1 MERSSHGHRH
11 GQSGRGFRLTACCL
25 LPHVFSVS
33 LCLCGQFDF
42 GMPAKQR
49 ELDLTEFPSGT
60 VTEYTTLVCLACI
73 FDIFTKQLNLAPRT
87 AFSEI
92 KRHTPTIAELTSRA
106 AMRPYFDSEEKHPH
120 CPYCGSAKRWLARF
134 DTYCIEG
141 GKTTDAARR
150 ALLRKLP
157 KAEDQFVLQEKK
169 SDSGA
174 VFFEWL
180 DTLGRSLDLNDE
192 AWLIEASRMY
202 LERREPKTNWDEVF
216 DELRAVRRSS
226 RLSEGWERDGARL
239 FLAPGI
245 YSEALLIQYLVSRS
259 HAHGGLTLEGRL
271 TLVELVRR
279 LRYSGYLEQ
288 LGITERDPG
297 EVFEKMV
304 NHLAATHEW
313 SSARV
318 SRSVSTGSGSD
329 RVIAGSKKS
338 TKKTAKKASK
348 TRKKK
353 LTPPEPEVIS
363 TEPVKL
369 HYLIDRRDFLE
380 KAKSVYASYAG

>member
-1 MERSSHGHRH
+1 M
-11 GQSGRGFRLTACCL
+11 
-25 LPHVFSVS
+25 P
-33 LCLCGQFDF
+33 
-42 GMPAKQR
+42 PAKQR
-49 ELDLTEFPSGT
+49 ELDLTEFPPGT

-92 KRHTPTIAELTSRA
+92 KRHTPTIAELTSRGA
-106 AMRPYFDSEEKHPH
+106 LRPYFDSEAKHPH

-157 KAEDQFVLQEKK
+157 KAEDQFVVTEKK

-192 AWLIEASRMY
+192 TWLIDASRMY
-202 LERREPKTNWDEVF
+202 LERREPRTNWDEVF

-239 FLAPGI
+239 FLAPSLF
-245 YSEALLIQYLVSRS
+245 SEALLIQYLVSRS

-271 TLVELVRR
+271 TLMELVRR

-288 LGITERDPG
+288 LGITENDPG
-297 EVFEKMV
+297 EVFEKLV
-304 NHLAATHEW
+304 NHLAATHDW
-313 SSARV
+313 SSIAAKKKVSTGSDSDRV
-318 SRSVSTGSGSD
+318 SASKKSRVRTGSGSD
-329 RVIAGSKKS
+329 RVEVAKRSSRKSSKSPKS
-338 TKKTAKKASK
+338 KS
-348 TRKKK
+348 
-353 LTPPEPEVIS
+353 LPPEPELIA

-380 KAKSVYASYAG
+380 KVKSVYASYAG

>member
-1 MERSSHGHRH
+1 
-11 GQSGRGFRLTACCL
+11 
-25 LPHVFSVS
+25 
-33 LCLCGQFDF
+33 
-42 GMPAKQR
+42 MPAKQR

-318 SRSVSTGSGSD
+318 SRSVRTGSGSD

-348 TRKKK
+348 ARKKK